1 MGEWAILW
9 QENLQGEGALNLPW
23 CWELLWGTGIYPK
36 ATRWSWSIPPRIPGD
51 AESSLSL
58 PQIIPGAPWR
68 AEGTWPRVL
77 GLCATPGW
85 SDPPGSASLV
95 ALGDLKH
102 SRPHPIYSSLA
113 HPRLLPTGSSS
124 PFPGS
129 EARNTSRA
137 TTGCS
142 RGSAPGPGHPKMG
155 VPHCWDPP
163 LIQAATNLGQ
173 RRGTPGSIHP
183 FLTMEGQPQRSG
195 YGSGYPSGH
204 PARPQSSPFPPDWS
218 QRTQA

>member
-1 MGEWAILW
+1 M
-9 QENLQGEGALNLPW
+9 P
-23 CWELLWGTGIYPK
+23 
-36 ATRWSWSIPPRIPGD
+36 RPPGG
-51 AESSLSL
+51 
-58 PQIIPGAPWR
+58 PGASHPGSQEMQR
-68 AEGTWPRVL
+68 APCPCHRSSQVL
-77 GLCATPGW
+77 LGGLRGHGHVCWGLCATPGW

-183 FLTMEGQPQRSG
+183 FLTMEGQPQGSG

-204 PARPQSSPFPPDWS
+204 PARPQSSPLPPHWS